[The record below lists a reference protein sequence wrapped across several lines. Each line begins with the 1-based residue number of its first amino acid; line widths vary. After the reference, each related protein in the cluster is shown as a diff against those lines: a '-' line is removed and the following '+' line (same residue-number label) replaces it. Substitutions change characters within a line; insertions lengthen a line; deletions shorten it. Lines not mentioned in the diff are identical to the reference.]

1 MSKKSRPCEICMKP
15 IEPQRLEAT
24 PETRLC
30 KEHAEKI
37 EKHVGEFIRV
47 VSHERTSK
55 AGSLKKNYGG
65 VNTSRKRN
73 QAAIEKLKD
82 EFDEEKWQQKPV

>member
-30 KEHAEKI
+30 KEHG
-37 EKHVGEFIRV
+37 GEFIRV